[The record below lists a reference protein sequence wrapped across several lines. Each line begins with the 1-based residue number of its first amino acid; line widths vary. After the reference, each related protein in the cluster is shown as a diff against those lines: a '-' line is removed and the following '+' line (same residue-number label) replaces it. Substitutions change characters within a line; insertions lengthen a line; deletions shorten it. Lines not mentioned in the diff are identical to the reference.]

1 MIKLTKKT
9 AQDFLSE
16 EWCDRLSEY
25 IEMDDAKYVIK
36 DNYIFLKEEVIL
48 PYTYTY
54 TLSEL
59 LYKLEEYLTIK
70 DIECSLNFVKDAPF
84 YCFYYKGGNKN
95 LLGNFFE
102 YPIESAAFLL
112 LECAKQNISYVKD
125 ISDK

>member
-36 DNYIFLKEEVIL
+36 GNYIFLKEEVT
-48 PYTYTY
+48 PPYTY

-59 LYKLEEYLTIK
+59 LYKLGEYLTIK
-70 DIECSLNFVKDAPF
+70 DIECSLNFVKDAPI
-84 YCFYYKGGNKN
+84 
-95 LLGNFFE
+95 LL
-102 YPIESAAFLL
+102 FLL
-112 LECAKQNISYVKD
+112 
-125 ISDK
+125 

>member
-9 AQDFLSE
+9 AQDFLNE

-36 DNYIFLKEEVIL
+36 DGYIFLKEEVTP

-59 LYKLEEYLTIK
+59 LYKLGEYHVINDTRCFL
-70 DIECSLNFVKDAPF
+70 SFVKDAPY
-84 YCFYYKGGNKN
+84 YCFYYKGDSKDI
-95 LLGNFFE
+95 LGTFFE

-112 LECAKQNISYVKD
+112 LKCAKQNISYIKD
-125 ISDK
+125 MSNK